1 MTSTTRYEAPGFG
14 ASVISRML
22 HSPMTAGLRRNLTE
36 LRYQGRLS
44 GRHVAL
50 PVSYARSDDNVVV
63 RVARAHTKSW
73 WRNFRTPRPL
83 SVWLD
88 GRWQYGTGHVTPP
101 GSLEHEE
108 VAAVYQAKYPRMVI
122 PATDPFVVIELQ
134 AAHNLPST
142 GATEPK
148 HGGLWRRW
156 CMSVTLGEL
165 FGFAAPA
172 LAGALVRDAAPATA
186 ALALLAAGAL
196 EGTVLGWFQARV
208 LHTVIPG
215 LRRADWILATALG
228 ALLAWTIGVI
238 PVVAG
243 EGLGSWPPAVVIPAA
258 TIGGVVILLSIGGTQ
273 WLVMRR
279 HIHHAG
285 QWIRAN
291 AAAWLVA
298 LLVFTAITTPL
309 WQPGQSTA
317 LVALI
322 GLFGGL
328 LMALTMAAV
337 SGAFLVRI
345 LRSNSNVEWP
355 SP

>member
-1 MTSTTRYEAPGFG
+1 
-14 ASVISRML
+14 
-22 HSPMTAGLRRNLTE
+22 MTAGLRRNLTE

-142 GATEPK
+142 GATEPE

-156 CMSVTLGEL
+156 CTSVTLGEL

-172 LAGALVRDAAPATA
+172 LAGALVRDTAPATA

-243 EGLGSWPPAVVIPAA
+243 EGLGSWPPAVVVPAA
-258 TIGGVVILLSIGGTQ
+258 TIGGVVILLSIGGAQ
-273 WLVMRR
+273 WLVLRR

-298 LLVFTAITTPL
+298 LLVFTAVTTPL

-345 LRSNSNVEWP
+345 LRSNSKSNVEWP

>member
-1 MTSTTRYEAPGFG
+1 MV
-14 ASVISRML
+14 VIQCPPP
-22 HSPMTAGLRRNLTE
+22 HT
-36 LRYQGRLS
+36 
-44 GRHVAL
+44 L
-50 PVSYARSDDNVVV
+50 P
-63 RVARAHTKSW
+63 
-73 WRNFRTPRPL
+73 
-83 SVWLD
+83 
-88 GRWQYGTGHVTPP
+88 PP
-101 GSLEHEE
+101 GPPH
-108 VAAVYQAKYPRMVI
+108 P
-122 PATDPFVVIELQ
+122 PP
-134 AAHNLPST
+134 
-142 GATEPK
+142 
-148 HGGLWRRW
+148 GGLGPRW
-156 CMSVTLGEL
+156 APRAALGEL

-215 LRRADWILATALG
+215 LRRADWILVTALG

-258 TIGGVVILLSIGGTQ
+258 TIGGVVILLSIGGAQ
-273 WLVMRR
+273 WLVLRR
-279 HIHHAG
+279 HIHRAG
-285 QWIRAN
+285 QWIWAN

-345 LRSNSNVEWP
+345 LRSNSKSNVEWP